1 MSETMNVE
9 FTKDEWRAVSVLIRH
24 HMKGTNIEDL
34 NEKRQKLKTLLAS
47 YERERGQLEREE
59 IISKTY
65 QSILDKID
73 RKV

>member
-1 MSETMNVE
+1 
-9 FTKDEWRAVSVLIRH
+9 
-24 HMKGTNIEDL
+24 MKGTNIEEL

-47 YERERGQLEREE
+47 YERERGMLEREE

-73 RKV
+73 RKA